1 MSATP
6 KSGHRSALLWCPLCA
21 KSKPEQ
27 SQQSNCLFD
36 HLVSGGEQRSWNGQP
51 KCLGGLEVD
60 YQFELG
66 RCLNGKVGRLLA
78 AQNTIDVGCRASPCS
93 DRVEAVGE
101 QTALGCENSGE
112 IDCRQAMPRR
122 QYDDRSTICRCFG
135 MW

>member
-1 MSATP
+1 MSAKCQKQTFCAAV
-6 KSGHRSALLWCPLCA
+6 KNVVIRSPRQRWRAA
-21 KSKPEQ
+21 KLE
-27 SQQSNCLFD
+27 
-36 HLVSGGEQRSWNGQP
+36 RSTQVP
-51 KCLGGLEVD
+51 
-60 YQFELG
+60 